1 MKGLLV
7 SLLLCSLSFASLAK
21 DGEFS
26 EFVKDNSVFYEN
38 QDGTASA
45 SLSILAPIA
54 NLSTTKEYAQYVMD
68 SYRG

>member
-45 SLSILAPIA
+45 SLSPMNNVSTSSLIAPCC
-54 NLSTTKEYAQYVMD
+54 NN
-68 SYRG
+68 